1 MEMILKR
8 RKIETNFKKLLV
20 SVEQGEDFIHFLL
33 GKNIW
38 TRVEYMECVISNQ
51 YLKIRESY
59 VINYDSKNGFEMEKV
74 SRF

>member
-1 MEMILKR
+1 
-8 RKIETNFKKLLV
+8 
-20 SVEQGEDFIHFLL
+20 
-33 GKNIW
+33 
-38 TRVEYMECVISNQ
+38 MECVISNQ